1 VTPRRNATG
10 PKDPGLAAV
19 VLGWSSVRRH
29 PMFSHIAEE
38 LGVLRR
44 AGIRPDDGWA
54 QIDSETCDIVVDP
67 DRRASAEEWAWV
79 FAHLVLH
86 LGFGHLDPR
95 PPSSSRVE
103 ATAADVEVDRFLA
116 SLRFGRSPFALPAAW
131 PVGAPERLA
140 AEWRLSG
147 VPAGL
152 ETCGT
157 AGAAP
162 CVTRGRRAYGSAPDW
177 PQLFAYGLTDAVSAA
192 MDVAGGA
199 RRSLDD
205 RSAPLAPWERARR
218 WFLSAYPLL
227 GATTSTLTLVADA
240 DLARGWDIPIA
251 AVDPVAG
258 ELYVNPLAVHSEQE
272 WRFILA
278 HETLHAALSH
288 HARVGGR
295 DPYLFNLATDFVING
310 WLVEMGVGEMP
321 AGLLHDPQ
329 FAGLSSEEVYDR
341 IATDAR
347 RYRRMATLR
356 GRAQPDVLDSGG
368 RMPRAGSAVDLD
380 ELLRRSLGSG
390 LDLHVAE
397 GRGHLPSALVAEIRA
412 LAQPALRWDVE
423 LARWFEEMFP
433 ALEPVRTYARPS
445 RRQAATPDIP
455 RPGWLTP
462 EVPTAQR
469 TFGVVLDT
477 SGSMDVRLLGKALG
491 AIASYA
497 RAHDVPAARVVFC
510 DAAAYDAGY
519 LDVDDIAGRVR
530 VRGRGGTVL
539 QPGVHLLERAAD
551 FPEDGPILVITDGAI
566 DVLRIRRDHAF
577 LIPAGASLPFRPK
590 GPVFRF
596 S

>member
-1 VTPRRNATG
+1 MTPRRNATG
-10 PKDPGLAAV
+10 RKDPGLAAV
-19 VLGWSSVRRH
+19 MLGWSSVRRH
-29 PMFSHIAEE
+29 PMFSHVAEE
-38 LGVLRR
+38 LDVIRR
-44 AGIRPDDGWA
+44 DGIRPDDGWA
-54 QIDSETCDIVVDP
+54 QVDSETCDIVVDP
-67 DRRASAEEWAWV
+67 VRRASPEEWAWV

-116 SLRFGRSPFALPAAW
+116 SLRFGRSPFALPAIW
-131 PVGAPERLA
+131 PVGSPERLV
-140 AEWRLSG
+140 AEWRLTG
-147 VPAGL
+147 VPAGF

-157 AGAAP
+157 AGSAS
-162 CVTRGRRAYGSAPDW
+162 CVTQGRRSYSGPPDW
-177 PQLFAYGLTDAVSAA
+177 RQLFAYGLTDAVSAA

-199 RRSLDD
+199 RLSLSD
-205 RSAPLAPWERARR
+205 RSAPLPVWERARR

-227 GATTSTLTLVADA
+227 GATMSALTLVADA
-240 DLARGWDIPIA
+240 EIARGWDIPIA

-258 ELYVNPLAVHSEQE
+258 ELYVNPLAVLTERE
-272 WRFILA
+272 WRFVLA
-278 HETLHAALSH
+278 HESLHAALAH
-288 HARVGGR
+288 HTRTGGR

-310 WLVEMGVGEMP
+310 WLLEMGVGEMP
-321 AGLLHDPQ
+321 AGLLHDPR
-329 FAGLSSEEVYDR
+329 FAGQSSEEVYDR

-347 RYRRMATLR
+347 RYRKLSTLR

-368 RMPRAGSAVDLD
+368 RMPSAGASVDLD
-380 ELLRRSLGSG
+380 EVLRRSLGTG
-390 LDLHVAE
+390 LDLHLGE
-397 GRGHLPSALVAEIRA
+397 GRGHLPSALVSEMRA
-412 LAQPALRWDVE
+412 LAQPPLRWDVE

-433 ALEPVRTYARPS
+433 ALDPVRTYARPS

-455 RPGWLTP
+455 TPGWLTP
-462 EVPTAQR
+462 EVPTVRR

-477 SGSMDVRLLGKALG
+477 SGSMDARLLGKALG

-539 QPGVHLLERAAD
+539 QPGVHALEHAAD
-551 FPEDGPILVITDGAI
+551 FPEDGPILIITDGAI
-566 DVLRIRRDHAF
+566 DVLRIRRAHAF
-577 LIPAGASLPFRPK
+577 LIPVGASLPFRPK

>member
-1 VTPRRNATG
+1 MTPRRNASG

-19 VLGWSSVRRH
+19 MLGWSSVRRH

-38 LGVLRR
+38 LSLVRH
-44 AGIRPDDGWA
+44 ANVRPDDGWA

-67 DRRASAEEWAWV
+67 VRRASAEEWAWV

-116 SLRFGRSPFALPAAW
+116 SLRFGRSPFALPVVW

-147 VPAGL
+147 VPAGF

-162 CVTRGRRAYGSAPDW
+162 CVTRGRPRYSGPPDW
-177 PQLFAYGLTDAVSAA
+177 TQLFAYGLTDAVTAA

-240 DLARGWDIPIA
+240 ELARGWDIPIA

-321 AGLLHDPQ
+321 AGLLHDPL
-329 FAGLSSEEVYDR
+329 FAGMSSEEVYDR

-412 LAQPALRWDVE
+412 LAQPALRWDVQ

-455 RPGWLTP
+455 RPGWITP

-539 QPGVHLLERAAD
+539 QPGIQLLERAVD
-551 FPEDGPILVITDGAI
+551 FPEDGPILVITDGAV
-566 DVLRIRRDHAF
+566 DVLRIRREHAF

>member
-1 VTPRRNATG
+1 MTGRRNAKP
-10 PKDPGLAAV
+10 PKDPGAEAV
-19 VLGWSSVRRH
+19 RVGWSSVRSH
-29 PMFSHIAEE
+29 PMFSHIAAE
-38 LGVLRR
+38 LTLVRYDS
-44 AGIRPDDGWA
+44 IRPDDGWA
-54 QIDSETCDIVVDP
+54 QVDSETCHIVVDP
-67 DRRASAEEWAWV
+67 TRRAQPEQWAWV

-95 PPSSSRVE
+95 VSASSRVE
-103 ATAADVEVDRFLA
+103 ATAVDVEVDRFLA
-116 SLRFGRSPFALPAAW
+116 SLRFGRSPFELPVIW
-131 PVGAPERLA
+131 PVGSPERLA
-140 AEWRLSG
+140 AECRLSG

-152 ETCGT
+152 ATCGT

-162 CVTRGRRAYGSAPDW
+162 CVTKGRRLHGDAPDW
-177 PQLFAYGLTDAVSAA
+177 RQLFAYGLTDAVSAA

-199 RRSLDD
+199 RLSLSD
-205 RSAPLAPWERARR
+205 RSAPLAAWERARR

-227 GATTSTLTLVADA
+227 GATMSTLTLVADA
-240 DLARGWDIPIA
+240 DLARGWDIPVA

-258 ELYVNPLAVHSEQE
+258 ELYVNPLAVLTEQE
-272 WRFILA
+272 WRFVLA
-278 HETLHAALSH
+278 HESLHAALAH
-288 HARVGGR
+288 HTRTGGR
-295 DPYLFNLATDFVING
+295 DPYLFNIATDFVING
-310 WLVEMGVGEMP
+310 WLLEMGVGEMP

-329 FAGLSSEEVYDR
+329 FAGQSSEEVYDR

-347 RYRRMATLR
+347 RYRRLSTLR
-356 GRAQPDVLDSGG
+356 GRSQPDVLDAGG
-368 RMPRAGSAVDLD
+368 RMPSAGASVDLD
-380 ELLRRSLGSG
+380 ELLRRSLGTG
-390 LDLHVAE
+390 LDLHQAE
-397 GRGHLPSALVAEIRA
+397 GRGNLPSALVAEIRA
-412 LAQPALRWDVE
+412 LAQPPLRWDVE
-423 LARWFEEMFP
+423 LARWFEELFP
-433 ALEPVRTYARPS
+433 ALDPVRTYARPS

-462 EVPTAQR
+462 EVPTVRR

-477 SGSMDVRLLGKALG
+477 SGSMDARLLGKALG

-539 QPGVHLLERAAD
+539 QPGVHLLERAPD
-551 FPEDGPILVITDGAI
+551 FPDDGPILVITDGAI
-566 DVLRIRRDHAF
+566 DVLRIRRTHAF
-577 LIPAGASLPFRPK
+577 LIPEGASLPFHPK

>member
-1 VTPRRNATG
+1 MTPRRNATG

-251 AVDPVAG
+251 AVDPAAG

-329 FAGLSSEEVYDR
+329 LAGLSSEEVYDR

-368 RMPRAGSAVDLD
+368 RPSRSGSAADLD
-380 ELLRRSLGSG
+380 EVLRRSLGSG

-477 SGSMDVRLLGKALG
+477 SGSMDARLLGKALG

-551 FPEDGPILVITDGAI
+551 FPEDGPILVITDGAV